1 MMYGSDPG
9 NYVIATNGGTRMTA
23 GGNDIFVTAYGC
35 YSSEEFVRGSDRRI
49 KNSITYDMD
58 KYGEFFMNL
67 RPTAFRLNKGNSG
80 RYHLGFIAQD
90 VEQALL
96 SAGMTTGDFAGFVR
110 SAGLNDVH
118 GEYEDQCYLRYDN
131 FIALNTFMIQKLCR
145 RIEELESKI
154 NSMS

>member
-1 MMYGSDPG
+1 
-9 NYVIATNGGTRMTA
+9 
-23 GGNDIFVTAYGC
+23 
-35 YSSEEFVRGSDRRI
+35 
-49 KNSITYDMD
+49 
-58 KYGEFFMNL
+58 MNL

-131 FIALNTFMIQKLCR
+131 FIALNTFMVQKLCR